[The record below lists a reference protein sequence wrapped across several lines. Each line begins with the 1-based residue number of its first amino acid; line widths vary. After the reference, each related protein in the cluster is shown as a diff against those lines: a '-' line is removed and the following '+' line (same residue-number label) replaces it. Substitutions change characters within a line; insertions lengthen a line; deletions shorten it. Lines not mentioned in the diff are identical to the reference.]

1 MHGLITKKDTATS
14 GTIIIFLE
22 PISIVC
28 CGVNGAVLL
37 KIKSLESNLQS
48 FELLRIETS
57 TKGLSHCQPSFCM
70 TLIVFKGR

>member
-1 MHGLITKKDTATS
+1 MKNICMKRKCIKTISVLKMCDGLITKKDTATS

-37 KIKSLESNLQS
+37 
-48 FELLRIETS
+48 
-57 TKGLSHCQPSFCM
+57 
-70 TLIVFKGR
+70 